1 MALRKKIYG
10 IEKPISAR
18 ILRVHGVHYTI
29 LKSRKP
35 VAAQSKIPHFGALE
49 LKLELV
55 RNQGDEL
62 RIGGLSLGV
71 AHGVTEEALQG
82 IQIPSVPSH
91 FDGMTDGTFYP
102 GRCGL
107 EGLGNLGVE
116 DSLLHCLWR

>member
-18 ILRVHGVHYTI
+18 VLRVHGVHYTI

-35 VAAQSKIPHFGALE
+35 VAAQSEIAYLGALE

-62 RIGGLSLGV
+62 RIGGLALGV
-71 AHGVTEEALQG
+71 ADGVAEEALQG
-82 IQIPSVPSH
+82 IQIPSVPGYLDSVA
-91 FDGMTDGTFYP
+91 DGPLYS
-102 GRCGL
+102 GRRGL
-107 EGLGNLGVE
+107 EGLGNLGIK